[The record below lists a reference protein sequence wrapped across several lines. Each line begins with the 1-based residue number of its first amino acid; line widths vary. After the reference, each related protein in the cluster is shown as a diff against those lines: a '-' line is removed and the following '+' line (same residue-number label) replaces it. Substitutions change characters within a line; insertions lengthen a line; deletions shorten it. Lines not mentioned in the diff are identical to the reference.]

1 MIPSS
6 RNCSTN
12 AAGIGA
18 RRNNRENFRS
28 RSTPTG
34 EVYLTGEG
42 VGEEIG
48 SAMRVEAGEA
58 AVRRSE
64 GQRAVATVAM
74 VTPAAVGER
83 SERSV
88 LVMRGACY
96 PSHTSLSIYERSV
109 LVMR

>member
-18 RRNNRENFRS
+18 RRINHENFRS

-42 VGEEIG
+42 VREEIG
-48 SAMRVEAGEA
+48 SAMRVGAGEA
-58 AVRRSE
+58 EVRRSE

-83 SERSV
+83 SMLDMSV
-88 LVMRGACY
+88 FKTEPQMHV
-96 PSHTSLSIYERSV
+96 SS
-109 LVMR
+109 